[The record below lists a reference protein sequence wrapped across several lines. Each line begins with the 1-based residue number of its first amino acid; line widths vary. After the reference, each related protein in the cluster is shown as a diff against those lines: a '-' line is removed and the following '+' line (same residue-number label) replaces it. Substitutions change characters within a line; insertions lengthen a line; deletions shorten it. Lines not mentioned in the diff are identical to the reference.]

1 VSIAWGDGTT
11 DTVSLAGGSASFRHS
26 YASTGNKAASVTV
39 KEGAQ
44 TWVVPHTIT
53 LSTGQA
59 VRNTGLSDTLSGGAG
74 VDRLTGDDFGNVL
87 IGGGGKDVLTG
98 GKGKDAFVF
107 DARPNKRTNLDKV
120 TDYDV
125 RNDSIYLENGVF
137 AKLGKK
143 GVIDAPA
150 KLNRKFFAFDKAK
163 DKNDHIVFSKK
174 TGKVYYDQDGSGGK
188 AMVEIATLKKN
199 LKMTASE
206 FFVI

>member
-1 VSIAWGDGTT
+1 
-11 DTVSLAGGSASFRHS
+11 
-26 YASTGNKAASVTV
+26 
-39 KEGAQ
+39 
-44 TWVVPHTIT
+44 VPHTIT

-59 VRNTGLSDTLSGGAG
+59 VRNTALSDTLSGGAG
-74 VDRLTGDDFGNVL
+74 VDRLSGDDFGNVL
-87 IGGGGKDVLTG
+87 IGNGSNDVLLGGLGDDKLWGGAGKDVLTG